1 MIKLYGVFFVII
13 LLKKFKLDS
22 KKHEICKTTIN
33 HRQCNLDIFVG
44 DCILLKTSPTK
55 NVLQYG
61 KKRKLN
67 PQYIKPFRFC
77 KELEL

>member
-1 MIKLYGVFFVII
+1 MIKLYGVFFLII

-22 KKHEICKTTIN
+22 KKHEICKHSYAN

-44 DCILLKTSPTK
+44 DCIFLKTSPMK

-67 PQYIKPFRFC
+67 P
-77 KELEL
+77 